1 MNIAKYVLGLL
12 LMGVVACGGGGGGNS
27 ISSSDGGGGDGT
39 PTNPPPVSSTS
50 DTAIVLAANDLGMHC
65 MDREFSIFSILPP
78 FNVVHSQVLIQ
89 DANGNPVLVSN
100 ADVTVSYGAIA
111 DPSGSIN
118 THSIGKT
125 NFWQYANNLFSGMQL
140 NNGQGLTGL
149 YMPEDHPQTR
159 GPQSMGYSST
169 DGLFTAFGI
178 PITPIDD
185 AQATNPYAAMR
196 IRTYNKQTGNQIG
209 YLDIVVPVAT
219 ETNCQTCH
227 RTGGIASS
235 RGGITW
241 ANDSDIEVQAKKN
254 ILKLHD
260 ADQTTSLASS
270 TPVLCAQCHY
280 SPALDLSGSGPST
293 TQQGKPTFSSVMHKY
308 HGSLTSGGSPVFP
321 PGGTVEQTC
330 YQCHPGAVTQ
340 CLRGVMHTAGIS
352 CSGCHAG
359 MDAVGGAHP
368 LLAGGSIDGANDGN
382 PRRPWRDLPRCQ
394 SCHTGDA
401 VSYLTG
407 ANLVIDSTWPFHL
420 RQAYRTGDLSASS
433 LLATNKRFA
442 ENTNT
447 LYRFSKGHG
456 NITCEGC
463 HGSTHA
469 EWPNAI
475 AGANDNLAAIKI
487 QGYAGK
493 IMECTACHKSGSLA
507 RTTNG
512 PHGLHNINDSRW
524 YDDGHSNFYEN
535 DKNSCRACHGLT
547 LTGASLSRVP
557 IARSFTIE
565 GQARNFNKGDLVSCN
580 KCHQMPN

>member
-1 MNIAKYVLGLL
+1 MNRAKFLL
-12 LMGVVACGGGGGGNS
+12 SFLSVILAACGGGGGNT
-27 ISSSDGGGGDGT
+27 GGGAT
-39 PTNPPPVSSTS
+39 PPPNTS

-78 FNVVHSQVLIQ
+78 FNVVHSQVIIQ
-89 DANGNPVLVSN
+89 DANGKPALMSD

-125 NFWQYANNLFSGMQL
+125 NFWQYANYLFLGILL
-140 NNGQGLTGL
+140 NEGEGLTGL
-149 YMPEDHPQTR
+149 YMPNDTPQTK
-159 GPQSMGYSST
+159 GPQTMPYDST
-169 DGLFTAFGI
+169 KGIFAAFGI

-185 AQATNPYAAMR
+185 AQATNPYALMR
-196 IRTYNKQTGNQIG
+196 IRAYSKQTGNQIG
-209 YLDIVVPVAT
+209 YLDAVVPVAT

-227 RTGGIASS
+227 RTGGIAST

-241 ANDSDIEVQAKKN
+241 ASDSDIEVQAKKN
-254 ILKLHD
+254 VLKLHD
-260 ADQTTSLASS
+260 ADQATNLAAS

-280 SPALDLSGSGPST
+280 SPALDLSGQGPT
-293 TQQGKPTFSSVMHKY
+293 PAQQGKPTFSSVMHKY
-308 HGSLTSGGSPVFP
+308 HGTLTSGGNPVFP
-321 PGGTVEQTC
+321 PSGTMEQTC
-330 YQCHPGAVTQ
+330 YQCHPGTVTK
-340 CLRGVMHTAGIS
+340 CLRGAMQTAGIN
-352 CSGCHAG
+352 CNGCHGG
-359 MDAVGGAHP
+359 MTAVGGTSN
-368 LLAGGSIDGANDGN
+368 LLAGGSIDGTNDGK

-401 VSYLTG
+401 VSYSTG
-407 ANLVIDSTWPFHL
+407 ENLVADPTWPFRL
-420 RQAYRTGDLSASS
+420 RQAYHTGDSSASS
-433 LLATNKRFA
+433 MLATNKRFA

-447 LYRFSKGHG
+447 LYRFSKGHS

-475 AGANDNLAAIKI
+475 NGSNDNLAAIKL

-493 IMECTACHKSGSLA
+493 IMECSACHKPGSLA

-512 PHGLHNINDSRW
+512 PHGLHNINDSSW
-524 YDDGHSNFYEN
+524 YNGGHNNFYEN

-547 LTGASLSRVP
+547 LTGTPLSKVP

-565 GQARNFNKGDLVSCN
+565 GQARTFSKGTFVNCN
-580 KCHQMPN
+580 KCHEMPN